1 MYWLVSHPFSK
12 SSLDRIQPPPNPT
25 VNQLL
30 LSLLTGIG
38 EFLTFGAM
46 VLMILANVGQ
56 LTSEYLSSFS
66 LKHSDLGGP
75 LPNIFLLRSSSSPF
89 TKDNVVSRNI
99 RYVSIDTT
107 NLEASLRANTTGTTI
122 ENIYANDQGAVELAG
137 NGLKYNYQWG
147 LYSEF
152 LGLIRDYPLGRK
164 RLATRELEEVA
175 VNQEGS

>member
-1 MYWLVSHPFSK
+1 M
-12 SSLDRIQPPPNPT
+12 
-25 VNQLL
+25 
-30 LSLLTGIG
+30 
-38 EFLTFGAM
+38 
-46 VLMILANVGQ
+46 
-56 LTSEYLSSFS
+56 
-66 LKHSDLGGP
+66 
-75 LPNIFLLRSSSSPF
+75 
-89 TKDNVVSRNI
+89 
-99 RYVSIDTT
+99 
-107 NLEASLRANTTGTTI
+107 RANTTGTTI